1 MTMLEAIR
9 EANDTAKI
17 RSLSFA
23 KIDEFQSFMDSFK
36 FVGYPANL
44 VVPPPWNGRRSNA
57 QNKVQIAFE
66 GWVITRI
73 PEDTND
79 YRSIKIE
86 EIYIGPMRKYAMKY
100 INALLDTDIVDPEV
114 EEVAWT
120 VKPEYGLTQ
129 VGVFGV
135 SYTVNLPINE
145 TICTY

>member
-1 MTMLEAIR
+1 MTMLEAII

-17 RSLSFA
+17 RKLSFA

-36 FVGYPANL
+36 FVDYPAHL
-44 VVPPPWNGRRSNA
+44 VVPPSWNGRRSNG
-57 QNKVQIAFE
+57 QNKVQIPFQ

-86 EIYIGPMRKYAMKY
+86 ENYIAPMRSYAIKY
-100 INALLDTDIVDPEV
+100 INAFLDTDIIDPEV
-114 EEVAWT
+114 EEVAWS
-120 VKPEYGLTQ
+120 VNPEYSLTQ

-135 SYTVNLPINE
+135 SYTFNPPIN
-145 TICTY
+145 TTLCTY

>member
-1 MTMLEAIR
+1 MTMLEAII

-17 RSLSFA
+17 RKLSFA

-36 FVGYPANL
+36 FVDYPAHL
-44 VVPPPWNGRRSNA
+44 VVPPSWNGRRSNG
-57 QNKVQIAFE
+57 QNKAVIQFE

-79 YRSIKIE
+79 YRSIKVE
-86 EIYIGPMRKYAMKY
+86 EIYIAPMRKFAIKY

-114 EEVAWT
+114 EEVVWS